1 MTGTRTAAGLLAL
14 ALASTTWGGAGD
26 AEQNKQIV
34 RRMVEAV
41 NARDFAALDGVVAS
55 DVQRHSAATPG
66 VEVHSREQFVAFLR
80 KDLEAVPDAQQEI
93 RSMVAQG
100 DLVAVRALY
109 RGTQTGPMGPF
120 PPSGKSVEAPFL
132 AFLRI
137 TDGKIAEM
145 WVEWDN
151 LSILTQL
158 GHLSPPGAPAQPAVK
173 GAATENG
180 ESANKAL
187 TRRWFDDVINR
198 RDLTAIDEVYA
209 EDYVHHGPGGVD
221 LRGRDAA
228 RAFAAAIL
236 AASNDRHAV
245 VQDQVAEGDRVVTR
259 FTSTGHRTGVFRGV
273 APTGKLWTTT
283 GIDISRIENGRI
295 VEDWE
300 ITAHS
305 GL

>member
-1 MTGTRTAAGLLAL
+1 MAVGLLAL
-14 ALASTTWGGAGD
+14 ALASTTPVRNGA
-26 AEQNKQIV
+26 AERNKEIV

-41 NARDFAALDGVVAS
+41 NARNFAALDDVVAPNLE
-55 DVQRHSAATPG
+55 RHSTATPG

-80 KDLEAVPDAQQEI
+80 KDLEGVPDARQEI
-93 RSMVAQG
+93 QSMVAEG
-100 DLVAVRALY
+100 DQVAVRALY

-120 PPSGKSVEAPFL
+120 PPSGKTLEIPFL

-137 TDGKIAEM
+137 ADGKIAEM

-151 LSILTQL
+151 LSALTRL
-158 GHLSPPGAPAQPAVK
+158 GHLPPPSAQAAPAAS
-173 GAATENG
+173 AASGN
-180 ESANKAL
+180 ANKAL
-187 TRRWFDDVINR
+187 ARRWFEDVINR
-198 RDLTAIDEVYA
+198 RDLDAIDAVYA
-209 EDYVHHGPGGVD
+209 EDYVHHGARGVD

-228 RAFAAAIL
+228 RRFAASIL
-236 AASNDRHAV
+236 AASSDRHAV
-245 VQDQVAEGDRVVTR
+245 VEDQVAEGDRVVTR
-259 FTSTGHRTGVFRGV
+259 FRSTGHHTGVFRGL

-300 ITAHS
+300 IVEQS